1 MLKKLIKY
9 DLISMLKFISI
20 FYILGIVFAVL
31 TRIFFSIENSFMAG
45 IFGQITTGATISMLV
60 SILINNLMRFWVRFK
75 NTLYDD
81 ESYLI
86 HTLPIDKKTIYL
98 SKIITS
104 LLIMLISFII
114 CSLIIF
120 VAYYS
125 KENIEF
131 VKNMLLPFA
140 NILNTEVIKLIIVL
154 IFIIFIELFS
164 LLLCGYLGIIIGHRF
179 NNNKILKSVM
189 FGFITYTI
197 TQLIV
202 LSVLGIATLF
212 SDSIKNVF
220 ISNIVNDLSVLKTV
234 SIISIFSYIISII
247 LNVIVSIKIFKK
259 GVNVD

>member
-31 TRIFFSIENSFMAG
+31 TRIFFSFENSFMAG

-120 VAYYS
+120 IAYYS
-125 KENIEF
+125 KENIELL
-131 VKNMLLPFA
+131 KNILLPFSELI
-140 NILNTEVIKLIIVL
+140 NIDVIKIVII
-154 IFIIFIELFS
+154 IIFILFLELYS
-164 LLLCGYLGIIIGHRF
+164 LLLCGYLGIIIGHKF
-179 NNNKILKSVM
+179 NHHKVAYSML
-189 FGFITYTI
+189 FGFLIYMAS
-197 TQLIV
+197 QVIV
-202 LSVLGIATLF
+202 LIALFTAGIFNENIMNLF
-212 SDSIKNVF
+212 VTADP
-220 ISNIVNDLSVLKTV
+220 V
-234 SIISIFSYIISII
+234 SIDTIKLIFSFSLVVYIII
-247 LNVIVSIKIFKK
+247 LFVNHFINKKLFKE
-259 GVNVD
+259 GVNLD

>member
-31 TRIFFSIENSFMAG
+31 TRIFFNIENSFMAG

-86 HTLPIDKKTIYL
+86 HTLPIDKKTVYL

-120 VAYYS
+120 IAYYS
-125 KENIEF
+125 KENIELL
-131 VKNMLLPFA
+131 KNILLPFSELI
-140 NILNTEVIKLIIVL
+140 NIDVIKIVII
-154 IFIIFIELFS
+154 IIFILFLELYS
-164 LLLCGYLGIIIGHRF
+164 LLLCGYLGIIIGHKF
-179 NNNKILKSVM
+179 NNNKVLKSVIS
-189 FGFITYTI
+189 GFITYTI
-197 TQLIV
+197 SQLIV
-202 LSVLGIATLF
+202 VIILLIVALF
-212 SDSIKNVF
+212 NNNIMNLFV
-220 ISNIVNDLSVLKTV
+220 SNIVNDLSILKTV
-234 SIISIFSYIISII
+234 SLLSIISYSLLIIANIF
-247 LNVIVSIKIFKK
+247 VSIKIFKK